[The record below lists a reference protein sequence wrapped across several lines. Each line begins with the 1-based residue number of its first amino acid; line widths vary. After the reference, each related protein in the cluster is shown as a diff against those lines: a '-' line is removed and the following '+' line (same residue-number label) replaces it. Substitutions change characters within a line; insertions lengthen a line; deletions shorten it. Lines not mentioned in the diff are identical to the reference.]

1 MVTPQ
6 NQATWVANVV
16 ERYKS
21 FGKMT
26 ALEARDR
33 YMKQIK
39 QFPIYGA
46 TLFKAKVQ
54 TIYSFSFL

>member
-46 TLFKAKVQ
+46 TLFKAKV
-54 TIYSFSFL
+54 TFF